1 MIRCAGLRPVSDNR
15 PTSNDTPSSD
25 NSPINE
31 EISNSSSEI
40 NDEMRFRNNIID
52 FSEKYLD
59 SKYKYG
65 GTTPKG
71 FDCSGYTFFV
81 MNEFNI
87 KLPHNSAAQSQLGKK
102 IKVEKAQPGDLI
114 FFSHEN
120 NNNINHVGIVYSNE
134 NGVLKMIHASSSK
147 GIRIDSILDNGY
159 WAPRLRYARNVVN

>member
-1 MIRCAGLRPVSDNR
+1 MIRCAGLRPVTDNR
-15 PTSNDTPSSD
+15 PSSD
-25 NSPINE
+25 DTSTNE
-31 EISNSSSEI
+31 ENNNSSHSDKDEI
-40 NDEMRFRNNIID
+40 RFRNNIIN
-52 FSEKYLD
+52 FSEKYIG

-87 KLPHNSAAQSQLGKK
+87 KLPHNSAAQSKLGQK
-102 IKVEKAQPGDLI
+102 IKVKQAQPGDLV
-114 FFSHEN
+114 FFSHQN
-120 NNNINHVGIVYSNE
+120 NNTINHVGIVYSNE

-147 GIRIDSILDNGY
+147 GVRIDNILNNNY